1 MYFKRPSFR
10 RGGSTGIGQLTPR
23 VKAKMG
29 FPNFGVRQGDN
40 TGYQKYME
48 KVRADRASNEPS
60 GLAQLLL
67 GPRYTD
73 PNFVSPFLKPDS
85 PFFSDRTGFE
95 FLNLGGQK
103 DGSTTF
109 MTNTGPKIVENIEDI
124 KITSDSDKL
133 PNMTGDP
140 AQFTGEDELTDF
152 EALKKKSTDT
162 GTSTGTGTGIN
173 KEDILT
179 SELSMKDAISDE
191 VDILK
196 DLLKNTGMSKGEKA
210 LLLSKA
216 IGTPGTIKDKL
227 DVGAKEALKYKAE
240 ERKQDKAIILTAYK
254 NYKATE
260 LANGKK
266 NDKQKQVETYVN
278 LKRQAGDKRPQ
289 RELELEAIEVVYK
302 PRTIAPADANV
313 EIGAAEFR
321 TSGGATR
328 VGQLQADIAKYS
340 KNLNLKGAKEKVDQA
355 KAELTLLAK
364 SLSAAGAEKLIDL
377 YGLREYLQDG
387 GRVKRA
393 IGTPETGETDI
404 SVVDE
409 SIVTPTG
416 TEKIEATEVTA
427 AENVDPMQEV
437 PVMDFS
443 TLRNRLPKE
452 ITDDIVQLLAN
463 SKEALQDFYY
473 LNNQQDVS
481 RFNTK
486 YGVNLILPPS
496 VLA

>member
-10 RGGSTGIGQLTPR
+10 RGGSTGIGQLAPR
-23 VKAKMG
+23 VKAQSGFMG
-29 FPNFGVRQGDN
+29 LNFGVGQGDN

-48 KVRADRASNEPS
+48 KVRADRASNKPS
-60 GLAQLLL
+60 GLAQLVL

-109 MTNTGPKIVENIEDI
+109 MTNTGPKIVEDIEDI
-124 KITSDSDKL
+124 KITSDSDDLKDTAV
-133 PNMTGDP
+133 TGVVRPGRGVSYDVKE
-140 AQFTGEDELTDF
+140 TEI
-152 EALKKKSTDT
+152 DT
-162 GTSTGTGTGIN
+162 TGTGTGTN
-173 KEDILT
+173 KKDILT

-321 TSGGATR
+321 TAGGATR

-377 YGLREYLQDG
+377 YNLREYLQDG

-416 TEKIEATEVTA
+416 EEKIEATEVTA

>member
-10 RGGSTGIGQLTPR
+10 RGGSTGIGQLAPR
-23 VKAKMG
+23 VKAQSGFMG
-29 FPNFGVRQGDN
+29 LNFGVGQGDN

-48 KVRADRASNEPS
+48 KVRADRASNKPS
-60 GLAQLLL
+60 GIAELIL

-85 PFFSDRTGFE
+85 PFFSNRTGFE

-109 MTNTGPKIVENIEDI
+109 MTNTGPKIVEDIEDI
-124 KITSDSDKL
+124 KITSDSDDLKDTAV
-133 PNMTGDP
+133 TGVVRPGRGVSYDVKE
-140 AQFTGEDELTDF
+140 TEI
-152 EALKKKSTDT
+152 DT
-162 GTSTGTGTGIN
+162 TGTGTGTN
-173 KEDILT
+173 KKDILT

-321 TSGGATR
+321 TAGGATR

-377 YGLREYLQDG
+377 YNLREYLQDG

-416 TEKIEATEVTA
+416 EEKIEATEVTA

>member
-23 VKAKMG
+23 VKANMG
-29 FPNFGVRQGDN
+29 FPNFGVGQGDN

-60 GLAQLLL
+60 GLMKLIL

-109 MTNTGPKIVENIEDI
+109 MTNTGPKVVENIEDI
-124 KITSDSDKL
+124 KITSDSDDLKDTAV
-133 PNMTGDP
+133 TGVVRPGRGVSYDVKE
-140 AQFTGEDELTDF
+140 TEI
-152 EALKKKSTDT
+152 DT
-162 GTSTGTGTGIN
+162 TGTGTGAN

-179 SELSMKDAISDE
+179 SELSMKDAISNE

-321 TSGGATR
+321 TAGGATR
-328 VGQLQADIAKYS
+328 VGQLQADIARYS

-377 YGLREYLQDG
+377 YNLREYLQDG

-416 TEKIEATEVTA
+416 EEKIEATEVTA

>member
-1 MYFKRPSFR
+1 M
-10 RGGSTGIGQLTPR
+10 GI
-23 VKAKMG
+23 
-29 FPNFGVRQGDN
+29 NFGVGQGDN

-48 KVRADRASNEPS
+48 KVRADRASGQPS
-60 GLAQLLL
+60 GLAQLVL

-85 PFFSDRTGFE
+85 PFFSNRTGFE
-95 FLNLGGQK
+95 FLNLGAQN
-103 DGSTTF
+103 DGGTTY
-109 MTNTGPKIVENIEDI
+109 MTNTGPKIVEDVEDI
-124 KITSDSDKL
+124 KITSDSDDLKDTAV
-133 PNMTGDP
+133 TGVVRPGRGVTYDVK
-140 AQFTGEDELTDF
+140 EDEI
-152 EALKKKSTDT
+152 DT
-162 GTSTGTGTGIN
+162 TGTGTGTG
-173 KEDILT
+173 KGTDDILT

-302 PRTIAPADANV
+302 PRTIETENPNQAVAKAT
-313 EIGAAEFR
+313 FLS
-321 TSGGATR
+321 SGGINKILT
-328 VGQLQADIAKYS
+328 LQEEIASFEGK
-340 KNLNLKGAKEKVDQA
+340 KIKGAQEKVDAAKQA
-355 KAELTLLAK
+355 LKQLVITMRLAGMDD
-364 SLSAAGAEKLIDL
+364 SIEA
-377 YGLREYLQDG
+377 YGLKQYLQDG

-393 IGTPETGETDI
+393 IGTPETGETNV

>member
-29 FPNFGVRQGDN
+29 FPNFGVGQGDN

-48 KVRADRASNEPS
+48 KVRADRASNKPS
-60 GLAQLLL
+60 GLAELIL

-109 MTNTGPKIVENIEDI
+109 MTNTGPKVVENIEDI
-124 KITSDSDKL
+124 KITSDSDDLKDTAV
-133 PNMTGDP
+133 TGVVRPGRGVSYDVKETEIDT
-140 AQFTGEDELTDF
+140 TG
-152 EALKKKSTDT
+152 A
-162 GTSTGTGTGIN
+162 GTGAN

-179 SELSMKDAISDE
+179 SELSMKDVISDE

-321 TSGGATR
+321 TAGGATR
-328 VGQLQADIAKYS
+328 VGQLQADIARYS

-377 YGLREYLQDG
+377 YNLREYLQDG

-416 TEKIEATEVTA
+416 EEKIEATEVTA